1 MSYKKSC
8 NKMPDLSGHKFGR
21 WLVLHKDLDRL
32 DHKGI
37 KSYYI
42 CQCDCGSIHSVSAY
56 GLLSIIIGTVC
67 QELIF
72 IGFLDV

>member
-32 DHKGI
+32 DHRRNNRNEELLI
-37 KSYYI
+37 KYLLRK
-42 CQCDCGSIHSVSAY
+42 CNSV
-56 GLLSIIIGTVC
+56 
-67 QELIF
+67 
-72 IGFLDV
+72 